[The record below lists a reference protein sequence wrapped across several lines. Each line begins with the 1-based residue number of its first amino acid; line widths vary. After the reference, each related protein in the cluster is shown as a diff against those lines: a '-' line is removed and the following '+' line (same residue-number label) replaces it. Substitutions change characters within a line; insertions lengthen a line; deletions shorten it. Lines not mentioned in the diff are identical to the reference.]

1 MSQNAES
8 ENADDLSKLMIIM
21 FSFIGFL
28 CLLAS
33 LILIANFTMQ
43 AIAVAVIAAI
53 FLIIA
58 TIKSVERKILKHLDG

>member
-1 MSQNAES
+1 MSQNTKGEY
-8 ENADDLSKLMIIM
+8 ADDLSKLMIIV
-21 FSFIGFL
+21 FSFFGFL

-33 LILIANFTMQ
+33 FIMIANFTMQ

-58 TIKSVERKILKHLDG
+58 TIKNVERNVMKHLDG

>member
-1 MSQNAES
+1 MSQNAKGEY
-8 ENADDLSKLMIIM
+8 ADDLSKLMIIV
-21 FSFIGFL
+21 FSFFGFL

-33 LILIANFTMQ
+33 FIMIANFTMQ

-58 TIKSVERKILKHLDG
+58 AIKNVERNIMKRLDR

>member
-1 MSQNAES
+1 MSHNAKGEY
-8 ENADDLSKLMIIM
+8 ADDLSKLMIIV
-21 FSFIGFL
+21 FSFFGFL

-33 LILIANFTMQ
+33 LILVANLTMQ

-58 TIKSVERKILKHLDG
+58 TIKSVERRIMKHLDV